1 MAQNKRYHIWRC
13 AGSDDEVAWYMFY
26 DPASEKEYIV
36 KLDRRSDKMAL
47 YLHPQL

>member
-1 MAQNKRYHIWRC
+1 
-13 AGSDDEVAWYMFY
+13 MFY